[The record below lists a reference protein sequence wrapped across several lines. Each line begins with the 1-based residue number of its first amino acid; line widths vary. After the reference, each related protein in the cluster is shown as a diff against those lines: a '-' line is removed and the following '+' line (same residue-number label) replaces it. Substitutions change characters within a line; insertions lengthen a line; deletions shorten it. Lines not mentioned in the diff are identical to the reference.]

1 MDNSASAYLSASLLS
16 QQAIDLALSGRWKEA
31 IKVNLQIL
39 KNSSPSASLE
49 IDTLNRLGRAY
60 METGQKTKSLQ
71 IYQKV
76 LRLDK
81 FNTIAAKNLN
91 LLKTSR
97 VNHQTTFSSTPTPP
111 LFLEEP
117 GVTKTI
123 QPVRPGDPKILS
135 RLHPGNPVIVSVR
148 QHNVV
153 FLSTNSEYL
162 GRFPDDLAAR
172 LRTLIKA
179 GNTYQAW
186 VRSVNPFRVFVKET
200 YRSPKHA
207 HTPSF
212 PLTEKLT
219 YAAFTPPELIHE
231 EKPDVS
237 ATEEQE
243 DRPTPESTSL
253 ENFEGERDES
263 TSLSDR

>member
-1 MDNSASAYLSASLLS
+1 MDNSLLS
-16 QQAIDLALSGRWKEA
+16 QSASLQAIDLALSGHWKEA

-39 KNSSPSASLE
+39 KNSSTFASLE

-60 METGQKTKSLQ
+60 METGQKIKSIQ

-97 VNHQTTFSSTPTPP
+97 VNRQSPSAAGVLPP

-123 QPVRPGDPKILS
+123 PPVRPGDPKILS
-135 RLHPGNPVIVSVR
+135 RLHPGNPVAVSVR

-186 VRSVNPFRVFVKET
+186 VRSVDPFRVFVKET

-243 DRPTPESTSL
+243 DRPIAPE
-253 ENFEGERDES
+253 ENFEGGSEES